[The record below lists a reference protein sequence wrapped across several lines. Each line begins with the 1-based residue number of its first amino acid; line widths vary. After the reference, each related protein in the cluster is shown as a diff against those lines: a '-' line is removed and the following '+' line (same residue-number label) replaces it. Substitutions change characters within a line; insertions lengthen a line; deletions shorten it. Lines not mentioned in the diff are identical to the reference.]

1 MTDAPDPSTEFTAA
15 LRDLHRTRRS
25 TPCQYATARGD
36 NPWMSPDAAER
47 RRAADLCGPC
57 PVLALCR
64 ESAVAEGTTDTVR
77 GGIDFTDPATRRA
90 AKRARR
96 NAHTTTDHRETP

>member
-1 MTDAPDPSTEFTAA
+1 MTDAPDPSTQFTAV
-15 LRDLHRTRRS
+15 LRDLHRTRRR
-25 TPCQYATARGD
+25 TPCQYAAARGD

-47 RRAADLCGPC
+47 RRAADTCGPC
-57 PVLALCR
+57 HVRALCR